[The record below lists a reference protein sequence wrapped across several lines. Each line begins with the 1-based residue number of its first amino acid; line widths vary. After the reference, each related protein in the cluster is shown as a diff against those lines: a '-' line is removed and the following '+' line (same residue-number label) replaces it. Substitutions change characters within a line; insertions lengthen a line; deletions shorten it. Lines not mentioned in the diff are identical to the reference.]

1 MKTLRTASLPLL
13 AALFAAGCGH
23 APKAGDT
30 AAAAFDAPLD
40 ITGSFAPRGQ
50 AGMDR
55 LDQDETQRICS
66 EYEGKPVPP
75 ELVTTIMEAANA
87 GIRFPADGNYLG
99 DWKNGEKIAKT
110 GTGLQS
116 NDDPNLPNGGN
127 CYACHQMAAE
137 EIAYGTIAPSL
148 GLYGKLRGNSE
159 PILKYTWTRLW
170 NSHAYNACSHMPRFG
185 EKKIL
190 DEQQLKDVMAYLFD
204 PQSPVNL
211 EAPGKN

>member
-23 APKAGDT
+23 APKAGET
-30 AAAAFDAPLD
+30 AAAFDAPLD

-66 EYEGKPVPP
+66 EYEGKAVPP
-75 ELVTTIMEAANA
+75 ELVATIMEAANA

-116 NDDPNLPNGGN
+116 NDDPNVPNGGN
-127 CYACHQMAAE
+127 CYACHQLTKQE
-137 EIAYGTIAPSL
+137 VSYGTIGPSL
-148 GLYGKLRGNSE
+148 YNFAKLRGYE
-159 PILKYTWTRLW
+159 VQTGRMILR
-170 NSHAYNACSHMPRFG
+170 G
-185 EKKIL
+185 
-190 DEQQLKDVMAYLFD
+190 
-204 PQSPVNL
+204 
-211 EAPGKN
+211 